1 MMCDIMRLT
10 NLYCRLSCWLAFFSS
25 LSKYFSLKF
34 LSTQHPTFP
43 SRSCNDHV
51 KTSAQISFNSFPK
64 HQRTSECEKYRRLTQ
79 FKLSDSIIL
88 TFSMLLDFFTI
99 SQCVMSMKNCDLN
112 RTVDVTIFSSDYR
125 HSMIFYWLVT
135 FSSFNDHHQRVIK
148 LLRIYEISRTTQNK
162 VWKYTKKKKCIM
174 RQKSVEI
181 YFHIIWWWI
190 SFFSLLF
197 RPTSFCWMVIS
208 SSYIYGS

>member
-25 LSKYFSLKF
+25 LSKYFSFKF
-34 LSTQHPTFP
+34 LSTQHPTFL

-88 TFSMLLDFFTI
+88 TFSVLLDFFHNFT
-99 SQCVMSMKNCDLN
+99 VCDVHEKLRFEPN
-112 RTVDVTIFSSDYR
+112 SRRDNIFIR
-125 HSMIFYWLVT
+125 L
-135 FSSFNDHHQRVIK
+135 SSFYDLLLTCDFLIFQRPPSTSHKIASHLWNLEND
-148 LLRIYEISRTTQNK
+148 
-162 VWKYTKKKKCIM
+162 TK
-174 RQKSVEI
+174 
-181 YFHIIWWWI
+181 
-190 SFFSLLF
+190 
-197 RPTSFCWMVIS
+197 
-208 SSYIYGS
+208 